1 MNSSYRIISIEAC
14 DIYGQE
20 QENGVAIGYKM
31 PESKSDAYFRLFK
44 NKLDYSLDLRELEV
58 AYNKIC
64 RRKFGFEDNLGNC
77 YTLAVINV
85 KFNYTYKSDEE
96 GVVQT
101 KKLRQLFM
109 ITALILAVFT
119 MSDTSEARAVRAR
132 GNVSL

>member
-14 DIYGQE
+14 DIYGQDP
-20 QENGVAIGYKM
+20 ENGVAIGYKM

-101 KKLRQLFM
+101 KNSDSISM